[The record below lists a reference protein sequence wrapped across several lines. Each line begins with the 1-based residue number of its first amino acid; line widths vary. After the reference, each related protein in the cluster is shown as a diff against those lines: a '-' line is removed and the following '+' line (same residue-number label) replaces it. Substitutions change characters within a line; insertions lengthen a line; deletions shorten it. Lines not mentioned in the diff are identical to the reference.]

1 MARFQFLAQLKR
13 VIEMDQLKKILNPK
27 IWLILTALIHAVVG
41 IILETDWSDDPQ
53 VLIGGFMLL
62 TSVTMLY
69 IAFFMHGQE
78 QARLTTVI
86 AGPAWVWFVVSC
98 AMGLTWQIGS
108 GDSMEMTFA
117 ENIPPLIIWG
127 LTALSGVLHGNF
139 QDMMSGSDAVAE
151 ASE

>member
-1 MARFQFLAQLKR
+1 MEILYVDYSILTHME
-13 VIEMDQLKKILNPK
+13 IKKILNPK
-27 IWLILTALIHAVVG
+27 IWLILTALVHAVVG
-41 IILETDWSDDPQ
+41 IILQTDWSDDPQ

-69 IAFFMHGQE
+69 IAFFAEGE
-78 QARLTTVI
+78 DQARLTAVI
-86 AGPAWVWFVVSC
+86 AGPAWVWFVVTC

-108 GDSMEMTFA
+108 GDAMEMTFA
-117 ENIPPLIIWG
+117 ENIPPLILWG

-139 QDMMSGSDAVAE
+139 QDMMSGTDAVAE

>member
-1 MARFQFLAQLKR
+1 
-13 VIEMDQLKKILNPK
+13 MDQLKKILNPK

-41 IILETDWSDDPQ
+41 IILEIDWSDDSQ

-98 AMGLTWQIGS
+98 AMGLTWKIGS

-139 QDMMSGSDAVAE
+139 QDMMSGSDTVAE

>member
-13 VIEMDQLKKILNPK
+13 VLEMDQLKKILNPK

-139 QDMMSGSDAVAE
+139 QDMMSGSDTVAE

>member
-1 MARFQFLAQLKR
+1 MLE
-13 VIEMDQLKKILNPK
+13 VDQLKKILHPK

-41 IILETDWSDDPQ
+41 IILQTDWSDDPQ

-69 IAFFMHGQE
+69 IAFFVHGQE
-78 QARLTTVI
+78 QARLTAVI
-86 AGPAWVWFVVSC
+86 AGPAWVWFVITC

-108 GDSMEMTFA
+108 GDAMEMTFA
-117 ENIPPLIIWG
+117 DNIPPLVIWG

-139 QDMMSGSDAVAE
+139 QDLMSGTDAVAE